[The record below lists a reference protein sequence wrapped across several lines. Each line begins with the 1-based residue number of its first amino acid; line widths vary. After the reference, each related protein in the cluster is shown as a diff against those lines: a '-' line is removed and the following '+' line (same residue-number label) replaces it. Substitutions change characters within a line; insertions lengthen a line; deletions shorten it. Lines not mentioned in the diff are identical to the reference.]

1 MSESAHKKW
10 DDFMQQVQKLPPLT
24 PEQEREHKISF
35 VYGNIN
41 IENPLVTRE
50 MVEKLVDKEISES

>member
-1 MSESAHKKW
+1 
-10 DDFMQQVQKLPPLT
+10 MQQVRKLPPLT
-24 PEQEREHKISF
+24 PAQEREHKISF